1 MKKYYADKTGIG
13 ILFVIMF
20 LAVII
25 LITLSLV
32 FLSFL
37 PILMWIAVGL
47 FAAAFFAVVIVWLPL
62 YFKNLCY
69 FITDKEIVANTGVF
83 FKNKRIMKL
92 SAVQYFT
99 CVTTPFSEKTG
110 FNFVVLN
117 ALGGNIILLLL
128 SHGDMDEIAQTLSL
142 VIKQKKE
149 G

>member
-20 LAVII
+20 LVIII
-25 LITLSLV
+25 LIILSMV

-47 FAAAFFAVVIVWLPL
+47 FVSTFFAVVIVWLPL

-69 FITDKEIVANTGVF
+69 FITDEEVVANTGVF

-117 ALGGNIILLLL
+117 ALGGNIILLFL
-128 SHGDMDEIAQTLSL
+128 SHGDMDEIAQMLSL

>member
-1 MKKYYADKTGIG
+1 MKKYYADRTGIG
-13 ILFVIMF
+13 ILFVIIF
-20 LAVII
+20 LAIVI
-25 LITLSLV
+25 LTTLSLV

-37 PILMWIAVGL
+37 PILMWIVIGL

-69 FITDKEIVANTGVF
+69 FITDEEVVANTGVF

-117 ALGGNIILLLL
+117 ALGGNIIMLFL
-128 SHGDMDEIAQTLSL
+128 SHHDMDEIAKTFSL

>member
-1 MKKYYADKTGIG
+1 MEKYYADRTGIG
-13 ILFVIMF
+13 ILFVVMF
-20 LAVII
+20 LVVII

-37 PILMWIAVGL
+37 PILMWIVVGL
-47 FAAAFFAVVIVWLPL
+47 FAAAFFTVVIVWLPL

-69 FITDKEIVANTGVF
+69 FITDEEIVANTGVF

-92 SAVQYFT
+92 SALQYFT

-117 ALGGNIILLLL
+117 ALGGNIILLFL
-128 SHGDMDEIAQTLSL
+128 SHRDMDEIAKTLSL
-142 VIKQKKE
+142 VIKRKKE